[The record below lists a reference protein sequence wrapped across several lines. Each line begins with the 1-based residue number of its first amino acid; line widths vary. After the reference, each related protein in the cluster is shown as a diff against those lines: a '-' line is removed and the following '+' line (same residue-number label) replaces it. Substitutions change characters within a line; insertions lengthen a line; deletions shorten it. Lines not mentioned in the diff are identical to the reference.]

1 MNAFPRTSAS
11 SISERPVDRGVADE
25 WSPVPKARL
34 SPRERPRP
42 GDLSFF
48 FQGMRDTR
56 DEKKFFP
63 VASTRSVRSNVSRM
77 TSMTKTDTN
86 SSQASRPGSPV
97 ASPDGSPT
105 MAEVFMTLGGRAT
118 ELLSPRPSLRE
129 ALLRRRENEEES

>member
-1 MNAFPRTSAS
+1 MSYYHHHHHHDYDIPTTL
-11 SISERPVDRGVADE
+11 EV
-25 WSPVPKARL
+25 L
-34 SPRERPRP
+34 
-42 GDLSFF
+42 
-48 FQGMRDTR
+48 FQGPMG
-56 DEKKFFP
+56 
-63 VASTRSVRSNVSRM
+63 S
-77 TSMTKTDTN
+77 TKTDTN